1 MAKVEWSP
9 GIEHVSGALCKPG
22 KNGQHTCTRMLLG
35 THRVAAT
42 TSPDCNRL
50 YMRKKVDRSTPV
62 TSDELFLR
70 TRFATVARAV
80 RSRSMN
86 LSMITTDQMNFIA
99 QRSQLGGKKTFKA
112 YLWKLELQSYDAQH
126 PQG

>member
-62 TSDELFLR
+62 TAYELR
-70 TRFATVARAV
+70 IRIRFASVAQAV
-80 RSRSMN
+80 MNRSKD
-86 LSMITTDQMNFIA
+86 LSKISQDQINFLN
-99 QRSQLGGKKTFKA
+99 QRSQVGGKKTMKS
-112 YLWKLELQSYDAQH
+112 YLWSLEMASYDAEH

>member
-22 KNGQHTCTRMLLG
+22 KNGQHVCTRMLLG

-42 TSPDCNRL
+42 TNPDCNRL

-62 TSDELFLR
+62 TSREMNKR
-70 TRFATVARAV
+70 IRFATVAQAV
-80 RSRSMN
+80 RSRSMD
-86 LSMITTDQMNFIA
+86 LSKITQDQINFIN
-99 QRSQLGGKKTFKA
+99 QRNNAGGKRTMKA
-112 YLWKLELQSYDAQH
+112 YLWSLELAIYDAAH
-126 PQG
+126 PED